1 MSESGNETGRLG
13 GKAALVTGASS
24 GLGRATAIALARAG
38 ADVALVARSKQ
49 ELDSAKEEI
58 SEIGRRA
65 LTLPVDLASEDETTE
80 AIWRTVEALGRI
92 DVLVNAAGTDVPG
105 TVEELDV
112 EGWDRTLAVNL
123 RAPFLLSKAVFPHMR
138 EAGGGIIV
146 NISSVAGK
154 KGWANA
160 SAYCASKFG
169 LTGFTEALADEGKEH
184 GIRAIV
190 LYPGA
195 MATNWG
201 AFSPEERQEGGPTEA
216 SPTRVLPPERV
227 ADLIAWLAASPP
239 EFVLTEG
246 IILPGP
252 VPHEHD
258 HGHFPGG
265 DVVPPGAAV
274 GLVGLI
280 VGPEP
285 RRQVDIAARRVL
297 HERGDEDVG
306 TEEVLVL
313 DEPGRRVLRVL
324 EEQRTQHGVAVLG
337 GEPGRRCKA

>member
-1 MSESGNETGRLG
+1 VSEPGSLE

-38 ADVALVARSKQ
+38 ADVALAARSKE
-49 ELDSAKEEI
+49 ELEGAKEEV
-58 SEIGRRA
+58 SELGRRA
-65 LTLPVDLASEDETTE
+65 LALPVDLASEAQT
-80 AIWRTVEALGRI
+80 AAALGRTVEALGRI
-92 DVLVNAAGTDVPG
+92 DILVNAAGTDTPG
-105 TVEELDV
+105 MVEQLSV

-123 RAPFLLSKAVFPHMR
+123 RAPFLLSKAAFPHMR

-146 NISSVAGK
+146 NVSSVAGK

-201 AFSPEERQEGGPTEA
+201 AFSPEEREESESNEA
-216 SPTRVLPPERV
+216 PPPTRALPPERV
-227 ADLIAWLAASPP
+227 AELIAWVAASPQ

-246 IILPGP
+246 IVLPI
-252 VPHEHD
+252 EE
-258 HGHFPGG
+258 
-265 DVVPPGAAV
+265 
-274 GLVGLI
+274 GL
-280 VGPEP
+280 P
-285 RRQVDIAARRVL
+285 
-297 HERGDEDVG
+297 
-306 TEEVLVL
+306 
-313 DEPGRRVLRVL
+313 
-324 EEQRTQHGVAVLG
+324 
-337 GEPGRRCKA
+337 